1 MLTFSRRAPVA
12 DNLQSLPPFKGL
24 SRARLRDITRL
35 ADHVK
40 VAKGR
45 TLIEEGQIGTEF
57 FLILDGTVGVTNRG
71 RRLNTLG
78 SGDFFGELA
87 ALNRG
92 RRNATV
98 TALSDVELLVIGRR
112 GHNAMLEIPEF
123 RDALLKTLASR
134 LQTVDALLEEW
145 EESLTLASDG
155 AQAHD
160 VTAEYRDFT
169 DDLRR
174 GASAGTART
183 STGASG
189 PGGPHEAEAGPRAPH
204 GPWASRPP

>member
-12 DNLQSLPPFKGL
+12 DNLQSLPPFRGL

-57 FLILDGTVGVTNRG
+57 FLILSGTVGVTNRG
-71 RRLNTLG
+71 RLLNTLG

-123 RDALLKTLASR
+123 RDALLKTMASR

-145 EESLTLASDG
+145 EESLTLA
-155 AQAHD
+155 
-160 VTAEYRDFT
+160 
-169 DDLRR
+169 RR
-174 GASAGTART
+174 RCPS
-183 STGASG
+183 
-189 PGGPHEAEAGPRAPH
+189 P
-204 GPWASRPP
+204 

>member
-1 MLTFSRRAPVA
+1 
-12 DNLQSLPPFKGL
+12 
-24 SRARLRDITRL
+24 
-35 ADHVK
+35 VK

-57 FLILDGTVGVTNRG
+57 FLILSGTVGVTNRG
-71 RRLNTLG
+71 RLLNTLG

-123 RDALLKTLASR
+123 RDALLKTMASR
-134 LQTVDALLEEW
+134 LQTVDALLKEW
-145 EESLTLASDG
+145 EESPTLASDG
-155 AQAHD
+155 AQTRD

-169 DDLRR
+169 DDLQR
-174 GASAGTART
+174 GRFG
-183 STGASG
+183 GD
-189 PGGPHEAEAGPRAPH
+189 GPHLNRGDRPRWTTR
-204 GPWASRPP
+204 G